1 MKRHVNWLAIG
12 LALSSVLAAGAEIAP
27 TQIAAGERASL
38 EDQACRSRHDV
49 GVEKIDARTYGSG
62 AKASAAAEV
71 HCASHGVFMG
81 NPMHYVVQCSRAGG
95 RWECQG
101 EWNEILVKVDAD
113 QIPVR
118 IEGEIPVG
126 VSYQTIQKIASS
138 GTFQGYSLRKALAPP
153 CYVNKGSAQEFI
165 DVKCEGWHIV
175 VSMWCPQSD
184 CPRVFS
190 LTKLGS

>member
-1 MKRHVNWLAIG
+1 MSPL
-12 LALSSVLAAGAEIAP
+12 LALGAQTVPAQITAA
-27 TQIAAGERASL
+27 ERTTL
-38 EDQACRSRHDV
+38 EEQACRSRHDV
-49 GVEKIDARTYGSG
+49 GVGTIDARAYGAGEG
-62 AKASAAAEV
+62 APAVAEV

-81 NPMHYVVQCSRAGG
+81 NPMHYVVQCSRERG
-95 RWECQG
+95 RWGCQG
-101 EWNEILVKVDAD
+101 EWNEILVNVDAE

-138 GTFQGYSLRKALAPP
+138 GTFQGYSLRKVLVPP
-153 CYVNKGSAQEFI
+153 CYLNKGSAQEFI

-190 LTKLGS
+190 MTKLGS